1 MMYMMATH
9 AEEAWRQ
16 KRAISYNDPIKTG
29 GGCKNL
35 QRCKYINFDR
45 WVGSKCW
52 FHERPEGPMH
62 WESFANCYSPWPD
75 TQVDVAR
82 GWKKKKKKPYLSPNQ
97 ISHHKASPT
106 RIAGRSCFIHFFFGL
121 YNVIWNL
128 KILIKKFRTSMVK
141 LFI

>member
-82 GWKKKKKKPYLSPNQ
+82 GWGKKKKNPTC
-97 ISHHKASPT
+97 HPT
-106 RIAGRSCFIHFFFGL
+106 RFRIIRHLQPELPVEVVSFIFFLGSIML
-121 YNVIWNL
+121 YGI
-128 KILIKKFRTSMVK
+128 
-141 LFI
+141 